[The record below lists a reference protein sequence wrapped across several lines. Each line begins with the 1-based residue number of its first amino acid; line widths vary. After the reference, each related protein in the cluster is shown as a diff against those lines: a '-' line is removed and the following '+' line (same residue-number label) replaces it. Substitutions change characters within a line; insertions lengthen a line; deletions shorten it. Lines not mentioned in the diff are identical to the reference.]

1 MHFVPCKREP
11 EKETLKFEDSFPASF
26 PFATKLH
33 TFDETEGMTVGS
45 RLGVRKPVTD
55 PRKVLSPYYYS
66 LGACAKKIPRMMTS
80 SDRGGLGQSVS
91 LFGLS
96 VGV

>member
-1 MHFVPCKREP
+1 MAIVSPCKREP

-45 RLGVRKPVTD
+45 RLGVRSPVTD
-55 PRKVLSPYYYS
+55 PREVVSPSNYS
-66 LGACAKKIPRMMTS
+66 L
-80 SDRGGLGQSVS
+80 LLQ
-91 LFGLS
+91 LS
-96 VGV
+96 VHVGCMYK